1 MRLKPNT
8 NYSKM
13 RNSELAD
20 EFMRWLSDIENG
32 RAADTEQN
40 GKIFMSLC
48 QLIADRL
55 RSADTNVP
63 GRSGSFKKSFHRQ
76 FKKHVPVKQCAET
89 KPENSK
95 ITE

>member
-1 MRLKPNT
+1 MRLKPNA
-8 NYSKM
+8 NYNKM

-48 QLIADRL
+48 RLIADRL
-55 RSADTNVP
+55 RSADTRMLEQP
-63 GRSGSFKKSFHRQ
+63 GNFKKPFRRQ
-76 FKKHVPVKQCAET
+76 FKKTRSGKAMRGDKT
-89 KPENSK
+89 
-95 ITE
+95 